1 MQVSQQIS
9 FQKGSAAE
17 QNEPLG
23 ELRFEWIVHVSL
35 LSVRYKRAWVT
46 MAVSGMV
53 RTKKNTTSQQL
64 TIVFVP
70 FPCCL
75 FFSFLQAAPIALII
89 CQETIHARK
98 IVGLEA

>member
-1 MQVSQQIS
+1 MQVSQQTC
-9 FQKGSAAE
+9 FQRGSAAE
-17 QNEPLG
+17 QNRPLG
-23 ELRFEWIVHVSL
+23 EMCLEWIVHVSF

-70 FPCCL
+70 FPRCL

-89 CQETIHARK
+89 FAK
-98 IVGLEA
+98 GLFMLGKLQG